1 MLRDAYLSRMNLL
14 WGTIL
19 RRAVLPM
26 FCLALLWGCNGSQSV
41 GGPETEAGVQH
52 AAVETQVSQG
62 GPDPTEIA
70 CTYEELTL
78 ITKEPVL
85 VDPQLA
91 QLCVGISQQAVD
103 DARKRNGPHAHTS
116 VKIYMNEIAAEAF
129 RDRSTAYPVGSVIVK
144 EKLGL
149 EYDLFDTDGE
159 RERKTAK
166 TASGVGGM
174 VKRPAGYDPKHGDW
188 EYFYFEDPTK
198 IEHGKIA
205 SCVEC
210 HRGAS
215 ATDYVFGGW
224 AADQ

>member
-1 MLRDAYLSRMNLL
+1 MKL
-14 WGTIL
+14 
-19 RRAVLPM
+19 
-26 FCLALLWGCNGSQSV
+26 CLASVLSLLTLCLFGCGETPTSGRPAVVGNRISDVERRGESQVVV
-41 GGPETEAGVQH
+41 GQ
-52 AAVETQVSQG
+52 AVNVE
-62 GPDPTEIA
+62 DLA
-70 CTYEELTL
+70 CSYAELML

-85 VDPQLA
+85 VDPQLDS
-91 QLCVGISQQAVD
+91 LCIGISQQAVD

-129 RDRSTAYPVGSVIVK
+129 RDRSAAYPVGSVIVK

-149 EYDLFDTDGE
+149 EYDNHRDDRAPGQKIP
-159 RERKTAK
+159 KTPD
-166 TASGVGGM
+166 GVGGM
-174 VKRPAGYDPKHGDW
+174 IKRAAGYDPEHGDW

-198 IEHGKIA
+198 VEHGKIA

-224 AADQ
+224 ADK

>member
-1 MLRDAYLSRMNLL
+1 MLSGKMTLCE
-14 WGTIL
+14 I
-19 RRAVLPM
+19 
-26 FCLALLWGCNGSQSV
+26 CLACLPGCSGEQTASMSTSDAKKQ
-41 GGPETEAGVQH
+41 AGAIESRTVQD
-52 AAVETQVSQG
+52 APVVEELARSY
-62 GPDPTEIA
+62 A
-70 CTYEELTL
+70 ELTL
-78 ITKEPVL
+78 ITKEPML

-91 QLCVGISQQAVD
+91 SLCVGISQQTVD
-103 DARKRNGPHAHTS
+103 DARKLNGPHAHTS

-149 EYDLFDTDGE
+149 EYDLIDADGE
-159 RERKTAK
+159 RERNASK

-174 VKRPAGYDPKHGDW
+174 IKRAAGYDSEHGDW
-188 EYFYFEDPTK
+188 EYFYFEGPTK

-224 AADQ
+224 AADR

>member
-1 MLRDAYLSRMNLL
+1 MTLSAICLACLSGCAGEQAASMSTSDAKKQAGAIESRTAQDAPDVEELSR
-14 WGTIL
+14 
-19 RRAVLPM
+19 
-26 FCLALLWGCNGSQSV
+26 SYDS
-41 GGPETEAGVQH
+41 
-52 AAVETQVSQG
+52 
-62 GPDPTEIA
+62 
-70 CTYEELTL
+70 LTL

-91 QLCVGISQQAVD
+91 SLCVGISQQAVD

-116 VKIYMNEIAAEAF
+116 MKIYMNEIAAEAF
-129 RDRSTAYPVGSVIVK
+129 RDRSAAYPVGTVIVK

-149 EYDLFDTDGE
+149 GYDLVDADRE
-159 RERKTAK
+159 RERNAAK
-166 TASGVGGM
+166 TASGVGAM
-174 VKRPAGYDPKHGDW
+174 IKRPAGYNPEHGDW

-210 HRGAS
+210 HRAAA

-224 AADQ
+224 AANQ

>member
-1 MLRDAYLSRMNLL
+1 MKL
-14 WGTIL
+14 
-19 RRAVLPM
+19 
-26 FCLALLWGCNGSQSV
+26 CLASVASLLAISLLGCGES
-41 GGPETEAGVQH
+41 
-52 AAVETQVSQG
+52 ETQVSPAGVVNRINDVDRRGESQVVVG
-62 GPDPTEIA
+62 AVVNVEDLA
-70 CTYEELTL
+70 RSYAELTL

-91 QLCVGISQQAVD
+91 SLCIGISQQAVD

-116 VKIYMNEIAAEAF
+116 VKIFMNEIAAEAF

-149 EYDLFDTDGE
+149 EYDLVDANGE
-159 RERKTAK
+159 RERNAAK

-174 VKRPAGYDPKHGDW
+174 IKRAAGYDPKHGDW
-188 EYFYFEDPTK
+188 EYFYFEDPAK

-215 ATDYVFGGW
+215 VTDYVFGGW
-224 AADQ
+224 ADR

>member
-1 MLRDAYLSRMNLL
+1 MKL
-14 WGTIL
+14 
-19 RRAVLPM
+19 
-26 FCLALLWGCNGSQSV
+26 CLASVVSLLAISLSGCGESQ
-41 GGPETEAGVQH
+41 
-52 AAVETQVSQG
+52 TQVSPAGVGNRINDVDRRDESQVVVG
-62 GPDPTEIA
+62 AVVNVEDLA
-70 CTYEELTL
+70 CSYAELTL

-85 VDPQLA
+85 VDLQLA
-91 QLCVGISQQAVD
+91 MLCRGVSQQDVD

-129 RDRSTAYPVGSVIVK
+129 RDRATAYPVGSVIVK

-149 EYDLFDTDGE
+149 EYDLVDAGGE
-159 RERKTAK
+159 REQNAAK

-174 VKRPAGYDPKHGDW
+174 IKRAAGDDPEHGDW
-188 EYFYFEDPTK
+188 EYFYFEDPAK

-224 AADQ
+224 ADK

>member
-1 MLRDAYLSRMNLL
+1 MKL
-14 WGTIL
+14 
-19 RRAVLPM
+19 
-26 FCLALLWGCNGSQSV
+26 CLASVASLLAISLFGCGESQTRVS
-41 GGPETEAGVQH
+41 PAGVGNRINDVDRRDESQVIVG
-52 AAVETQVSQG
+52 AVVNVEDLARSY
-62 GPDPTEIA
+62 A
-70 CTYEELTL
+70 ELTL

-85 VDPQLA
+85 VDLQLA
-91 QLCVGISQQAVD
+91 MLCRGISQQDVD
-103 DARKRNGPHAHTS
+103 DARKRHGPHAHTS

-129 RDRSTAYPVGSVIVK
+129 RDSLATYPVDSVIVK

-149 EYDLFDTDGE
+149 EYDLVDAGGE
-159 RERKTAK
+159 REQNAAK

-174 VKRPAGYDPKHGDW
+174 IKRAAGYDPEHGDW
-188 EYFYFEDPTK
+188 EYFYFEDPAK

-224 AADQ
+224 ADK